1 MEKHQCIQNISFL
14 MLNHFGL
21 VCFFIRHTQ
30 ETFIEADAM
39 DHSILLVLGLLY
51 IVNNYLAKLL
61 RTQLKATLFK

>member
-1 MEKHQCIQNISFL
+1 
-14 MLNHFGL
+14 MLNHLGL

-39 DHSILLVLGLLY
+39 GHSILLVLGLLY

-61 RTQLKATLFK
+61 SLRTQLKTTLFK

>member
-1 MEKHQCIQNISFL
+1 
-14 MLNHFGL
+14 MLNHLGL
-21 VCFFIRHTQ
+21 VCLFIRHTQ

-61 RTQLKATLFK
+61 RTQLKTTLFK